1 METLDTYLSF
11 LTSVNT
17 KLVSVNRYPGYL
29 INLLLTKT
37 KVQTVFMLIVHVF
50 IQATL
55 SEVYNIDFLVTTN
68 LCVQYFTCIV
78 QDPLALESILRLTT
92 IWYMYT
98 SLI

>member
-1 METLDTYLSF
+1 MTCLYVWTGWLETLDKYLKKI
-11 LTSVNT
+11 TSVNT
-17 KLVSVNRYPGYL
+17 KLASVNRYFGYL

-68 LCVQYFTCIV
+68 LCVQHFTCIV
-78 QDPLALESILRLTT
+78 
-92 IWYMYT
+92 
-98 SLI
+98 